1 LNEPEARNARDRRAG
16 LERGARQAR
25 LFVAEHQSDRAI
37 VAWAGGDPASAFG
50 GGATITSHLQT
61 SASSLRHVKSLHRN
75 GSEECA
81 PRFARSKQMLDLIMV
96 ALGLAFFA
104 LSAGGTI
111 ACDRL

>member
-1 LNEPEARNARDRRAG
+1 M
-16 LERGARQAR
+16 
-25 LFVAEHQSDRAI
+25 RAI
-37 VAWAGGDPASAFG
+37 AAQALSVARGRPGSSLPSTRAIGRSSRGAGGDTASAFG